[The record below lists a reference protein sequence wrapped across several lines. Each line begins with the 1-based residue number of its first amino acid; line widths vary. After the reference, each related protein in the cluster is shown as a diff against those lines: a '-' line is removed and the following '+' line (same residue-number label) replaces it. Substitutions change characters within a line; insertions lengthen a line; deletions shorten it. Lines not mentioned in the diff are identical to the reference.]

1 MSVEHVMTM
10 LDGDMHNQ
18 VHHVHHGHDGCHD
31 HGHRSMERV
40 VTVRAVSGLSGDMLL
55 TGLASL
61 AGVGADELDALTATI
76 GLPALQGCVRLE
88 ARSVHAIGG
97 WGCRIDLPHEHAH
110 RTLADILQLLEQ
122 SALTERAKAL
132 SVATFTLLAEAEGKV
147 HQRPV
152 EQVHFHEVGAL
163 DSILDICMVCALFER
178 LNPDLFVCSPLPMG
192 DGGVQCAHGWIPT
205 PAPAVLEL
213 LEGIA
218 VCGFA
223 GRGETVTPTAVA
235 LLRTLGAQFG
245 PWPAMVVERRALVY
259 GDRVFENAPNG
270 AVFAMGRGL
279 PESMA

>member
-1 MSVEHVMTM
+1 MTRHSH
-10 LDGDMHNQ
+10 DAHDHQHPGD
-18 VHHVHHGHDGCHD
+18 HHGSHNAAA
-31 HGHRSMERV
+31 RII
-40 VTVRAVSGLSGDMLL
+40 TVRPASGLSGDIMLA
-55 TGLASL
+55 GLAALGGLDNARL
-61 AGVGADELDALTATI
+61 AALTEELN
-76 GLPALQGCVRLE
+76 LPALQGCVRLE
-88 ARSVHAIGG
+88 PRSVNHVAGF
-97 WGCRIDLPHEHAH
+97 GCHIDLPHEHEH
-110 RTLADILQLLEQ
+110 RTLADILTIIDA
-122 SALTERAKAL
+122 SRMPERAKEAA
-132 SVATFTLLAEAEGKV
+132 VRAFRLLAEAEGAV
-147 HQRPV
+147 HGIAPESV
-152 EQVHFHEVGAL
+152 SFHEVGAL

-178 LNPDLFVCSPLPMG
+178 LSPDLFVCSPLPMG